1 MKIIRNKK
9 KLFSDKEKSDS
20 SAKTVAGVG
29 LVAAGGKLI
38 KDSNKEG
45 EITGRVK
52 LYHGTTKKNAKS
64 IKENGF
70 DSSKAKSKEAI
81 IKSDRNQIYLSKDK
95 SLADRTGIGRELKGE
110 GKAETLKVSLPYNEL
125 KTKQDFKNPEYANA
139 SSYEDYVKK
148 TGDKRTSKKVYDR
161 MSGNKGSD
169 TVILNDDIS
178 NKYIKGSN
186 KYKKNSIKEVSKY
199 AKENPKRFIKGA
211 GKLATGVGAIAGGA
225 KLVKD
230 SEDGNSKDT
239 VIGASSV
246 GAGIYT
252 AKKSLNND
260 KNKLEFKKEKGKIIK
275 DKSSYKNMEGD
286 LVMKTSKKRKLKIK
300 DAYEEVKKQKPLLEK
315 NSKKAKDRVDSI
327 IKKSERNSKLKG
339 VGKGV
344 AVAVGG
350 YTLGKKLLKKK
361 NKLNKK
367 DD

>member
-1 MKIIRNKK
+1 MKIIRNEK
-9 KLFSDKEKSDS
+9 KLFSDKNSNS
-20 SAKTVAGVG
+20 SIKTLTGIG
-29 LVAAGGKLI
+29 SMAAGGKLI

-45 EITGRVK
+45 EITGRAR
-52 LYHGTTKKNAKS
+52 LYHGTTRKRAKS

-70 DSSKAKSKEAI
+70 DSSKAKSKDAI
-81 IKSDRNQIYLSKDK
+81 IRSDRNQVYLSKNK

-110 GKAETLKVSLPYNEL
+110 GKAETLKVSLPYTEL
-125 KTKQDFKNPEYANA
+125 KNKQDFKNPEYANA

-169 TVILNDDIS
+169 TVILSGDIS
-178 NKYIKGSN
+178 NKYVKGSK
-186 KYKKNSIKEVSKY
+186 KYKKNSVKEISKY
-199 AKENPKRFIKGA
+199 ARENPKRFIKGT
-211 GKLATGVGAIAGGA
+211 GKLAIGIGSVAGGA

-230 SEDGNSKDT
+230 SEEGKSKNAI
-239 VIGASSV
+239 IGASSI

-252 AKKSLNND
+252 AKKSLDKD

-286 LVMKTSKKRKLKIK
+286 LVMKTSRKRKLKIK

-315 NSKKAKDRVDSI
+315 NSKKAQDKVDSI

-339 VGKGV
+339 VGKGL

-361 NKLNKK
+361 NKQDSK